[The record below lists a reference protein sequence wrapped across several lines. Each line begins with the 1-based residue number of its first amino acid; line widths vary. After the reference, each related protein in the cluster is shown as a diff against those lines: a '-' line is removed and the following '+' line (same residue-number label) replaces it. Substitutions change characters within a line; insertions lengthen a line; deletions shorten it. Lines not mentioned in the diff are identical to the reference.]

1 MYNPI
6 NTENLEYTEV
16 NALKRRI
23 AQIRQLEEK
32 RKN

>member
-6 NTENLEYTEV
+6 NTENLDYTGI

-23 AQIRQLEEK
+23 AQIRKLDEK